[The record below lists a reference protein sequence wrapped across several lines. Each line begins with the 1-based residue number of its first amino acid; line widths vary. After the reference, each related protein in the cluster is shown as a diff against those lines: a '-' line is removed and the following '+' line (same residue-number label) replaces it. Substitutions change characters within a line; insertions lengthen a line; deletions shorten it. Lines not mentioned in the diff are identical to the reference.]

1 MKTFLDTLAPHLL
14 NILSPLLVAVLTWAS
29 WKMANYIKAHTK
41 NQQVQAALLRLNDA
55 VATAVESVEQ
65 TLVSNFKMAGNGKL
79 SPDDGAK
86 ARTRALDQIKSNLG
100 TKGLSDMM
108 SVLGVETTSAMDGLL
123 AAKVEAHVFKLSDG
137 PRPIINKVDL
147 SDYLLGDKRP

>member
-1 MKTFLDTLAPHLL
+1 MKPFLDTLTPHLL

-55 VATAVESVEQ
+55 VTTSVEAVEQ
-65 TLVSNFKMAGNGKL
+65 TLVSNFKMAGNGTL
-79 SPDDGAK
+79 SPDDGNK
-86 ARTRALDQIKSNLG
+86 ARKQALDQIKANLG
-100 TKGLSDMM
+100 NKGLSDMM
-108 SVLGVETTSAMDGLL
+108 SVLGVETPAAMEGLL
-123 AAKVEAHVFKLSDG
+123 AYKVEAHVLKLSDS

-147 SDYLLGDKRP
+147 SEFLAR